1 MVLGG
6 LPVVLLAAITRDVG
20 DAALWR
26 ADRERRA
33 RERRE
38 TAEREQSLRCADE
51 PDGRNHICERAKT
64 EWGVAY
70 ERGGITACESEQAAR
85 QVQAVS
91 GGELVY
97 RRTGITS
104 WV

>member
-1 MVLGG
+1 
-6 LPVVLLAAITRDVG
+6 VLLAAITSDVG

-26 ADRERRA
+26 ADRQRRA
-33 RERRE
+33 RERQE
-38 TAEREQSLRCADE
+38 AAEREQSLRCVDE
-51 PDGRNHICERAKT
+51 PDGRNHICEMAKI

-85 QVQAVS
+85 QLQAAS
-91 GGELVY
+91 GGELAY
-97 RRTGITS
+97 RRTWITS

>member
-1 MVLGG
+1 MNPTTKLGPQSPAIPAQPADSITCLPAADQIEVHIIEMV
-6 LPVVLLAAITRDVG
+6 
-20 DAALWR
+20 
-26 ADRERRA
+26 
-33 RERRE
+33 
-38 TAEREQSLRCADE
+38 
-51 PDGRNHICERAKT
+51 KT

-85 QVQAVS
+85 QLQAAS

-97 RRTGITS
+97 RRTWITS

>member
-1 MVLGG
+1 VRLIDLGQA
-6 LPVVLLAAITRDVG
+6 LPDPWQ
-20 DAALWR
+20 DY
-26 ADRERRA
+26 RA

-38 TAEREQSLRCADE
+38 AAEREQSLRRADE
-51 PDGRNHICERAKT
+51 PDDRNPICEMAKI
-64 EWGVAY
+64 EWGVVY

-85 QVQAVS
+85 QLQAAS

-97 RRTGITS
+97 RRTWITS